1 MNVLA
6 DLKQFLQ
13 RARVFPESYKLKGC
27 GNIIMPPARFGFLS
41 DQPILVFLSGTTL
54 AAAGSPLEACSVVL
68 HLEADQP
75 TVGERRWLRNGKKI
89 KKDDFLSNH
98 AVSDWAL
105 YEKYADA
112 QEAHLRQVEA
122 WDRLVRIQA
131 GRDSAELV
139 FNEGL
144 RAVYAMLQQEGCSP
158 EWSTGGL

>member
-1 MNVLA
+1 MTIAEVEYICATKGTRSVPQIGELLGKPGLRTALGGTEAWDAPEAHDPDVFMNVLA

-27 GNIIMPPARFGFLS
+27 GNIIMPHARFGFLS

-89 KKDDFLSNH
+89 RKG
-98 AVSDWAL
+98 
-105 YEKYADA
+105 
-112 QEAHLRQVEA
+112 
-122 WDRLVRIQA
+122 RLPQQPR
-131 GRDSAELV
+131 
-139 FNEGL
+139 GL
-144 RAVYAMLQQEGCSP
+144 RLGPVREVR
-158 EWSTGGL
+158 